1 MFDLDKWQEI
11 FSTLQKNKLRTFLTA
26 FSVAWGIFMLI
37 ILLGSGNG
45 LENAMRKGFKSSM
58 INSMWIFGRQT
69 TVPYKGLK
77 AGRYIQLTN
86 EDYERVKQNIKDV
99 ELISSRYHMPGNNY
113 VAYKDK
119 SVNFEIR
126 TVFPDYLPIENIIMK
141 EGRFINNIDIAKK
154 RKVAIISTDVKKE
167 LFKTNHAIG
176 KYVIVNGFSVQV
188 VGVFEDID
196 DWDNNRCVYLPVTT
210 AQLLYGGSNDI
221 TMLSLTVPVSSSLK
235 ESKRIEEKIRTEISK
250 IHHFDPKDESAVSVG
265 NSMEEMNMFMNLFF
279 SIRFFVWV
287 IGVMT
292 IIAGIVGVS
301 NIMTIVVKE
310 RTKEIGIRK
319 AIGARPGSIIGMI
332 LQESVFITSL
342 AGFVGLLLGTGLLE
356 LIRRYIPENDF
367 FYNPE
372 ADIRIAVAAT
382 IVLIIAG
389 LLAGFYPSRRAA
401 RIKPI
406 VALRDE

>member
-1 MFDLDKWQEI
+1 MFDIDKWQEI
-11 FSTLQKNKLRTFLTA
+11 FSTLRQNKLRTFLTA

-69 TVPYKGLK
+69 TMPYKGLK

-86 EDYERVKQNIKDV
+86 EDYERVKQNIKEV
-99 ELISSRYHMPGNNY
+99 ELISSRYHMPGNNF

-119 SVNFEIR
+119 TVNFEIR

-141 EGRFINNIDIAKK
+141 EGRFINNIDIVKK
-154 RKVAIISTDVKKE
+154 RKVVIISTDVKKE
-167 LFKTNHAIG
+167 LFKNNNAVG

-196 DWDNNRCVYLPVTT
+196 DWDNNRCVYLPVST

-221 TMLSLTVPVSSSLK
+221 TMLALTVPVTTSLK
-235 ESKRIEEKIRTEISK
+235 ESERLEERIRTEISK
-250 IHHFDPKDESAVSVG
+250 IHHFDPKDERAVGIG
-265 NSMEEMNMFMNLFF
+265 NSLEDMNMFMNLFF

-287 IGVMT
+287 IGIMT

-342 AGFVGLLLGTGLLE
+342 AGFMGLLLGTGLLE
-356 LIRRYIPENDF
+356 LIRKYIPENDF

-382 IVLIIAG
+382 VLLIVAG

-401 RIKPI
+401 MIKPV

>member
-1 MFDLDKWQEI
+1 MFDIDKWQEI
-11 FSTLQKNKLRTFLTA
+11 FSTLRQNKLRTFLTA

-69 TVPYKGLK
+69 TMPYKGLK

-86 EDYERVKQNIKDV
+86 EDYERVKQNIKEV
-99 ELISSRYHMPGNNY
+99 ELISSRYHMPGNNF

-119 SVNFEIR
+119 SANFEIR

-141 EGRFINNIDIAKK
+141 EGRFINNIDIVKK
-154 RKVAIISTDVKKE
+154 RKVVIISTDVKKE
-167 LFKTNHAIG
+167 LFKNNNAIG
-176 KYVIVNGFSVQV
+176 KYIIVNGFSVQV

-196 DWDNNRCVYLPVTT
+196 DWDNNRCVYLPVST

-221 TMLSLTVPVSSSLK
+221 TMLSLTVPVTASLK
-235 ESKRIEEKIRTEISK
+235 ESERLEERIRTEISK
-250 IHHFDPKDESAVSVG
+250 IHHFDPKDERAVGIG
-265 NSMEEMNMFMNLFF
+265 NSIEDMNMFMNLFF

-287 IGVMT
+287 IGIMT

-319 AIGARPGSIIGMI
+319 AIGAKPGSIIGMI
-332 LQESVFITSL
+332 LQESVFITAL

-356 LIRRYIPENDF
+356 LIRKYIPENDF

-382 IVLIIAG
+382 VLLIVAG

>member
-11 FSTLQKNKLRTFLTA
+11 FGTLQKNKLRTFLTA

-45 LENAMRKGFKSSM
+45 LENAMRKNFNSSM

-69 TVPYKGLK
+69 SMPYKGLK
-77 AGRYIQLTN
+77 AGRFIQLTN
-86 EDYERVKQNIKDV
+86 EDYKRVKETIDEV

-119 SVNFEIR
+119 SVSFEIR
-126 TVFPDYLPIENIIMK
+126 TVYPDYQPIENINIM
-141 EGRFINNIDIAKK
+141 EGRFINNIDMVDK
-154 RKVAIISTDVKKE
+154 RKVAVISTDVRKE
-167 LFKTNHAIG
+167 LFKNNHALGRYIL
-176 KYVIVNGFSVQV
+176 VNGFSVQV
-188 VGVFEDID
+188 IGVFEDID
-196 DWDNNRCVYLPVTT
+196 NWDNNRCVYLPVST

-221 TMLSLTVPVSSSLK
+221 TMLSLTVPVTSSLK
-235 ESKRIEEKIRTEISK
+235 ESKRIEEKIRTEISE
-250 IHHFDPKDESAVSVG
+250 IHHFDPKDERAVGIG
-265 NSMEEMNMFMNLFF
+265 NSLEDMNMFLNLFR

-287 IGVMT
+287 IGIMT

-342 AGFVGLLLGTGLLE
+342 AGFIGLLLGTGLLE
-356 LIRRYIPENDF
+356 LIRKYIPENDY

-382 IVLIIAG
+382 AVMIIAG

-401 RIKPI
+401 LIKPI

>member
-1 MFDLDKWQEI
+1 MFDIDKWQEI
-11 FSTLQKNKLRTFLTA
+11 FSTLRQNKLRTFLTA

-69 TVPYKGLK
+69 TMPYKGLK

-86 EDYERVKQNIKDV
+86 EDYERVKQNIKEV
-99 ELISSRYHMPGNNY
+99 ELISSRYHMPGNNF

-119 SVNFEIR
+119 SANFEIR
-126 TVFPDYLPIENIIMK
+126 TVFTDYLP
-141 EGRFINNIDIAKK
+141 INNIDIVKK
-154 RKVAIISTDVKKE
+154 RKVVIISTDVKKE
-167 LFKTNHAIG
+167 LFKNNNALG

-196 DWDNNRCVYLPVTT
+196 DWDNNRCVYLPVST

-221 TMLSLTVPVSSSLK
+221 TMLSLTVPVTSSLE
-235 ESKRIEEKIRTEISK
+235 ESKRIEQKIRTEISK
-250 IHHFDPKDESAVSVG
+250 IHHFDPKDERAVGIG
-265 NSMEEMNMFMNLFF
+265 NSLEDMNMFMNLFF

-287 IGVMT
+287 IGIMT

>member
-1 MFDLDKWQEI
+1 MFDIDKWQEI
-11 FSTLQKNKLRTFLTA
+11 FSTLRQNKLRTFLTA

-45 LENAMRKGFKSSM
+45 LENAMRKSFKSSM

-69 TVPYKGLK
+69 TIPYKGLK

-86 EDYERVKQNIKDV
+86 EDYKRVKQNIKEV
-99 ELISSRYHMPGNNY
+99 ELISSRYHMPGNNF

-126 TVFPDYLPIENIIMK
+126 TVFPEYLHLENIIIK
-141 EGRFINNIDIAKK
+141 EGRFINNIDIVKK
-154 RKVAIISTDVKKE
+154 RKVVIISTDVKKE
-167 LFKTNHAIG
+167 LFKNNNAIG
-176 KYVIVNGFSVQV
+176 KFVIVNGFSVQV

-196 DWDNNRCVYLPVTT
+196 DWDNNRCVYLPVST

-221 TMLSLTVPVSSSLK
+221 TMLSLTVPVTSSLE
-235 ESKRIEEKIRTEISK
+235 ESKRVEEKIRTEISK
-250 IHHFDPKDESAVSVG
+250 IHHFDPKDERAVSIG
-265 NSMEEMNMFMNLFF
+265 NSLEDINMFMNLFN
-279 SIRFFVWV
+279 SIRFFVWI
-287 IGVMT
+287 IGIMT

-319 AIGARPGSIIGMI
+319 AIGAKPGSIIGMI

-382 IVLIIAG
+382 ILLIIAG

>member
-1 MFDLDKWQEI
+1 MFDIDKWQEI
-11 FSTLQKNKLRTFLTA
+11 FSTLRQNKLRTFLTA

-45 LENAMRKGFKSSM
+45 LENAMRKSFKSSM

-69 TVPYKGLK
+69 TIPYKGLK

-86 EDYERVKQNIKDV
+86 EDYKRVKQNIKEV
-99 ELISSRYHMPGNNY
+99 ELISSRYHMPGNNF

-126 TVFPDYLPIENIIMK
+126 TVFPEYLHLENIIIK
-141 EGRFINNIDIAKK
+141 EGRFINNIDIVKK
-154 RKVAIISTDVKKE
+154 RKVVIISTDVKKE
-167 LFKTNHAIG
+167 LFKNNNAIG
-176 KYVIVNGFSVQV
+176 KFVIVNGFSVQV

-196 DWDNNRCVYLPVTT
+196 DWDNNRCVYLPVST

-221 TMLSLTVPVSSSLK
+221 TMLSLTVPVTSSLE
-235 ESKRIEEKIRTEISK
+235 ESKRVEEKIRTEISK
-250 IHHFDPKDESAVSVG
+250 IHHFDPKDERAVSIG
-265 NSMEEMNMFMNLFF
+265 NSLEDINMFMNLFN
-279 SIRFFVWV
+279 SIRFFVWI
-287 IGVMT
+287 IGIMT

-319 AIGARPGSIIGMI
+319 AIGAKPGSIIGMI
-332 LQESVFITSL
+332 LQKSVFITSL

-382 IVLIIAG
+382 ILLIIAG